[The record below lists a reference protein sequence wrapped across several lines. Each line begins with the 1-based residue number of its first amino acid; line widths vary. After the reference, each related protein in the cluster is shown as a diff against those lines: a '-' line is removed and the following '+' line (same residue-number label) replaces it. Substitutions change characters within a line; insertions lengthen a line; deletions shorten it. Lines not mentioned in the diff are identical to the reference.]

1 MASKLPREPDALN
14 TIGRRV
20 LTPVAVLFVTYL
32 VGIVGYKMIGGNDHT
47 WLDAL
52 YMTTITL
59 TTTGY
64 REVIDITQHPAA
76 MAFTIVLLLFG
87 ATAVVMTGSM
97 ITAYVVEG
105 DLTAGFRRRRMQ
117 KRIDQMK
124 AHTIVCGAGQTGS
137 AVVSE
142 LVSTERS
149 VVAIESSAERAAVFE
164 RQFPNVPVLVGD
176 CTDDEVLGQAGISRA
191 AGVVVCTDDPNV
203 ALVTTVMARQM
214 APKARLVA
222 RAADERA
229 AARLRQSGADAAV
242 SPGRIGGMRMAS
254 ELLRPSVVTFLD
266 QMLRDENRNL
276 RIEEVHV
283 EQGSTLDG
291 RTVAA
296 LQLHEYGT
304 GLLLLAMRTRD
315 GGYAFNPSA
324 STPVNGGTHLIVM
337 GDPASVTRLQT
348 AGAKA

>member
-1 MASKLPREPDALN
+1 MTNWRDELN
-14 TIGRRV
+14 TLGRRI
-20 LTPVAVLFVTYL
+20 LTPIAVLFATYL
-32 VGIVGYKMIGGNDHT
+32 VGIVGYKWIGGADHS

-76 MAFTIVLLLFG
+76 MIFTIILLLFG

-97 ITAYVVEG
+97 LTAYVVEG

-117 KRIDQMK
+117 KRIDAMRG
-124 AHTIVCGAGQTGS
+124 HTIVCGAGQTGT

-142 LVSTERS
+142 LAATDRS
-149 VVAIESSAERAAVFE
+149 AVAIEGNAERAAVFE
-164 RQFPNVPVLVGD
+164 RLFPGVPVLVGD
-176 CTDDEVLGQAGISRA
+176 CTDDEVLTQAGITRA
-191 AGVVVCTDDPNV
+191 SGVVVCTDDDKV
-203 ALVTTVMARQM
+203 ALVTTVLARQM

-222 RAADERA
+222 RASDERA
-229 AARLRQSGADAAV
+229 AARLKQSGADAAV

-276 RIEEVHV
+276 RIEEVLV
-283 EQGSTLDG
+283 EHGSALDA
-291 RTVAA
+291 RQVEA
-296 LQLHEYGT
+296 LRLHEYGT

-315 GGYAFNPSA
+315 GSYLFNPPA
-324 STPVNGGTHLIVM
+324 SSPVNGGCHLIVM
-337 GDPASVTRLQT
+337 GDPASVTRLQE
-348 AGAKA
+348 AGVAAR